1 MFVFYRSEN
10 WYIPVAAGNT
20 FVAILSL
27 VSACLLSTGFN
38 NFCGEVMKGKDK
50 GAPIES

>member
-1 MFVFYRSEN
+1 MFVFYSSEN

-20 FVAILSL
+20 LVAIMSL

-50 GAPIES
+50 GVAFDS